1 MDEQLMFDLV
11 ILGVVYLL
19 TEVHHDENAAR
30 GLMLS
35 YSRMKEAI
43 NRDRE
48 VQP

>member
-19 TEVHHDENAAR
+19 TNVHNDEAAAR

-35 YSRMKEAI
+35 YYRMKEAI
-43 NRDRE
+43 NRERE
-48 VQP
+48 VEP